1 MNTII
6 VTFEGTCKK
15 KYAYNTDSKVAT
27 GDVLVSPD
35 YSNSKMTVI
44 DVLVS
49 PEYDNKMTVIDILE
63 NCYKYVNPDTGELSN
78 KMTSLS
84 QNLIRNLKIA
94 ADKVDQTVICIR
106 LTK

>member
-6 VTFEGTCKK
+6 VMFEGTCKK

-27 GDVLVSPD
+27 GDILVSPE
-35 YSNSKMTVI
+35 YGNKMTVI
-44 DVLVS
+44 DVL
-49 PEYDNKMTVIDILE
+49 ED
-63 NCYKYVNPDTGELSN
+63 CYKYVNPDTGELSN

-84 QNLIRNLKIA
+84 QNLIRTLKVV
-94 ADKVDQTVICIR
+94 ADKTDSTILCIR

>member
-1 MNTII
+1 MSTII

-27 GDVLVSPD
+27 GDVLTSPE
-35 YSNSKMTVI
+35 YTSKMTVI
-44 DVLVS
+44 DVLDES
-49 PEYDNKMTVIDILE
+49 
-63 NCYKYVNPDTGELSN
+63 YKYVNPDTGELSN

-84 QNLIRNLKIA
+84 QNLIRTLKVV
-94 ADKVDQTVICIR
+94 ADKTDSTVICIR

>member
-6 VTFEGTCKK
+6 VMFDGTCKK
-15 KYAYNTDSKVAT
+15 KYAYNTDSGVAT

-44 DVLVS
+44 DVL
-49 PEYDNKMTVIDILE
+49 DR
-63 NCYKYVNPDTGELSN
+63 CYKYVNPDTGELSN
-78 KMTSLS
+78 KMTSLN
-84 QNLIRNLKIA
+84 QNLIKTLKIV
-94 ADKVDQTVICIR
+94 ADKADKTILCIR

>member
-1 MNTII
+1 MNTIV

-15 KYAYNTDSKVAT
+15 KYAYNTESKVAI
-27 GDVLVSPD
+27 GDILISPD

-44 DVLVS
+44 DVLDES
-49 PEYDNKMTVIDILE
+49 
-63 NCYKYVNPDTGELSN
+63 YKYVNPDTGELSN

-84 QNLIRNLKIA
+84 QNLTRTLKVV
-94 ADKVDQTVICIR
+94 ADKEDQTILCIR

>member
-6 VTFEGTCKK
+6 VMFDGTCKK

-35 YSNSKMTVI
+35 YNNSKMTVV
-44 DVLVS
+44 DVLDES
-49 PEYDNKMTVIDILE
+49 
-63 NCYKYVNPDTGELSN
+63 YKYVNPDTGELSN
-78 KMTSLS
+78 KMTSLN
-84 QNLIRNLKIA
+84 QNLIKTLKVA
-94 ADKVDQTVICIR
+94 ADKVDQTILCIR

>member
-6 VTFEGTCKK
+6 VVFEGSCKK

-27 GDVLVSPD
+27 GDVL
-35 YSNSKMTVI
+35 M
-44 DVLVS
+44 S
-49 PEYDNKMTVIDILE
+49 PEYDNKMIVIDVLDE
-63 NCYKYVNPDTGELSN
+63 SYKYVNPDTGELSN
-78 KMTSLS
+78 KMTSLN
-84 QNLIRNLKIA
+84 QNLIRTLKVA

>member
-1 MNTII
+1 MNTIV

-15 KYAYNTDSKVAT
+15 KYAYNTDSKVAI

-44 DVLVS
+44 DVL
-49 PEYDNKMTVIDILE
+49 DIV
-63 NCYKYVNPDTGELSN
+63 YKYVNPDTGELSN
-78 KMTSLS
+78 KMTSLN
-84 QNLIRNLKIA
+84 QNIIKNLKVA
-94 ADKVDQTVICIR
+94 ADKTDSTVICIR

>member
-6 VTFEGTCKK
+6 VMFDGTCKK

-44 DVLVS
+44 DVLDES
-49 PEYDNKMTVIDILE
+49 
-63 NCYKYVNPDTGELSN
+63 YKYVNPDTGELSN
-78 KMTSLS
+78 KMTSLN
-84 QNLIRNLKIA
+84 QNLIKTLKVA
-94 ADKVDQTVICIR
+94 ADKVDQTILCIR

>member
-44 DVLVS
+44 DVLDES
-49 PEYDNKMTVIDILE
+49 
-63 NCYKYVNPDTGELSN
+63 YKYVNPDTGELSN
-78 KMTSLS
+78 KMTSLN
-84 QNLIRNLKIA
+84 QNLIKTLKVA
-94 ADKVDQTVICIR
+94 ADKADQTIFCIR

>member
-27 GDVLVSPD
+27 GDVLTSSE
-35 YSNSKMTVI
+35 YTNKMTAI
-44 DVLVS
+44 DVLDES
-49 PEYDNKMTVIDILE
+49 
-63 NCYKYVNPDTGELSN
+63 YKYVNPDTGELSN
-78 KMTSLS
+78 KMTSLN
-84 QNLIRNLKIA
+84 QNLIRTLKVV
-94 ADKVDQTVICIR
+94 ADKTDSTVICIR

>member
-6 VTFEGTCKK
+6 VMFEGTCKK

-27 GDVLVSPD
+27 GDVHVSPD

-44 DVLVS
+44 DVLD
-49 PEYDNKMTVIDILE
+49 E
-63 NCYKYVNPDTGELSN
+63 CYKYVNPDTGELSN
-78 KMTSLS
+78 KMTSLN
-84 QNLIRNLKIA
+84 QNIIKTLKVA